1 MRLFRVDGVA
11 NGERRR
17 WMLFEVWDEFVAE
30 GKAGWKGSVVAG
42 YLIFLY
48 TGRVRAA
55 VVPHSHSN

>member
-1 MRLFRVDGVA
+1 
-11 NGERRR
+11 
-17 WMLFEVWDEFVAE
+17 MLFEVWDEFVAE